1 MEFLYGIVMTLVIG
15 FMACVF
21 AALVISRIGDEQR
34 RNSDYAL
41 AQIERLFNQMPRMVT
56 DTFMEVQKLAENQQE
71 RTAKKTEEKQNPKD
85 IFEGLDEW
93 PEI

>member
-1 MEFLYGIVMTLVIG
+1 MEILYGVIMVLAIG
-15 FMACVF
+15 FMSCVF

-56 DTFMEVQKLAENQQE
+56 DTFMEVQKLAETQQGK
-71 RTAKKTEEKQNPKD
+71 TAKEMGEKQIPTD
-85 IFEGLDEW
+85 LY
-93 PEI
+93 